1 MALPNVIA
9 EQLAQY
15 HDLSQSV
22 ERSQYS
28 EDKQTWAEGSGNAGQ
43 EITLADQALD
53 LAMKSAAGGLV
64 FFMGPSAI
72 RGAGEL
78 SRSTKFQS
86 WQLSGSFSHVNKVSD
101 VFNLKTGKEAMKT
114 LRAVT
119 FRASQELMNI
129 TSSDDPQSFWYA
141 GIKKV
146 EQSGLDLPIFD
157 NVVKLFA
164 KATYMSDVLSYTT
177 KRKGKTVLNVSMN
190 ALGATNRS
198 RTLDLYSKQLRM
210 NRKKLELLDYLIFE
224 DGDVFAGRLNM
235 YGEVVAAAGP
245 KQRLNKKAARLVDK
259 GLFTEALL
267 GVVEPSLGLKNKK
280 TGATFAEGIGGK
292 EGYVLLAENNMDPEL
307 TRMIG
312 RMQNLTRIK
321 FLPGKNGAGT
331 SLADLGLFKGTNLR
345 RYATTALL
353 TEAYGSM
360 ALQRTSRLFSELY
373 NQVGDFFEYISPA
386 PKQKIYNFL
395 SKNNLAPRIDHGHGA
410 AMLVRY
416 AGMAAKVAFTLAT
429 VNQLG
434 WNMMNGDPVTAG
446 VSGGL
451 QTVGLTVLGA
461 YLGKKVPEVLS
472 DDLGFAPVFKK
483 MAMQITDN
491 SQRRTLV
498 GAGMGAAL
506 GVLGMAGV
514 GPFAAGPIP
523 GVANL
528 VARGNEIRSYV
539 GEVLPVNAWRR
550 NVEEMMP
557 GSTGVISSLGV
568 GFLAGASYVAATRG
582 IRISDNLK
590 IGGLSK
596 DVIVEQEERAK
607 FLRAKFRDRENITL
621 ADMGNE
627 VREQAGRVLRATK
640 AHEDAYP
647 KLSDKEK
654 IRARRTLDSTI
665 RKIRGDTGGLS
676 TRQTEIVEQNM
687 NSYISSLEREGEYGL
702 LNNPIGKVADVSNF
716 DEIAEHVTDHTYAE
730 AKSKIFAS
738 EKNALGRLREA
749 IRVAPRTRSILYAS
763 TVAAAAWFVGTGS
776 MGTLERP
783 SELRELNQGKRLEAV
798 RRGQKWEMGQTG
810 YEGTD
815 ILYYRPSLTARLSSG
830 AAQAGASGG
839 HGPLMEMAL
848 KNFTYKLER
857 ENYWTR
863 PAPITGAAFDQVP
876 FIYPLIQ
883 PIADLIKKP
892 RLMHVGEWARSDSE
906 GNVKFVER
914 STGLDEIPD
923 LSIGG
928 LGMPAPYSPYSPS
941 RVLGD
946 FWEQTTSL
954 GGLVGFY
961 AKTAKN
967 YLTGTPG
974 IADQRQELESFSR
987 NMDMASRFY
996 DLQGGG
1002 SFLGVPFV
1010 SEPIRRFLHK
1020 DDLKQYNP
1028 IKNAMPSWMPDSF
1041 QYGNQYTNTRYGEGE
1056 YRMPGKGYV
1065 ALHTELKGVNP
1076 EDYPL
1081 LHKMNILG
1089 DVAPQ
1094 SPQYKGYRRQAE
1106 LMRSS
1111 GEMTTEEEKFFYR
1124 HKQNVARKATDKG
1137 TDAYQFKPSTYD
1149 TISGDVTS
1157 VDASTMSFTVSGYG
1171 GRFGVAGI
1179 SNDVDALIS
1188 DYNLSIKQAAKL
1200 KTRNEKAFSSKIQ
1213 VGQGVTVDVA
1223 ASIGQAVDERGV
1235 VMGAVRNNGFNVN
1248 KDIREEGRFAKDDSP
1263 IADYAMTNPIG
1274 KMFGRAWEATTHIAN
1289 RVAQP
1294 IEHIGM
1300 FGMSP
1305 VNKLLPFRD
1314 ALEEYESRELYGT
1327 EMKGWDSPVAGWIAP
1342 AIKSA
1347 LHNWLGFDFESPGL
1361 REKRDTEEY
1370 FDKLK
1375 YVKYSGLS
1383 QAAGMQGNEQL
1394 ANQYQNIAQD
1404 TYVGG
1409 TGYVSEERL
1418 GNVLGGRESMF
1429 AAGFAREMNP
1439 GRQQDIIDAL
1449 PDYKS
1454 RLMEG
1459 FYMNQDLEAI
1469 NRAAGSAPMS
1479 TYGMDYAA
1487 DLIVKKQKEGFD
1499 VSDPQM
1505 VDSAKLQEVSQFFN
1519 HRSMPAVDWIGFNP
1533 AVDLEDVKLKY
1544 IESEGMNY
1552 HDFGIY
1558 PSRASYMP
1566 RKPYIDEKAMQ
1577 DLNNLSA
1584 RNGLNGMANAAK
1596 IYSSY
1601 GVNSYNI
1608 QGPNRNQD
1616 FVSLTF
1622 NEYNTLNPFM

>member
-1 MALPNVIA
+1 MPLPNAIA
-9 EQLAQY
+9 EQLAEY
-15 HDLSQSV
+15 HDLTQSV

-28 EDKQTWAEGSGNAGQ
+28 EDKQTWAESSGAAG
-43 EITLADQALD
+43 EEVTAADQALN
-53 LAMKSAAGGLV
+53 LAMKTAAGGLV
-64 FFMGPSAI
+64 FYMGPSAI

-78 SRSTKFQS
+78 SKSTKFQK

-119 FRASQELMNI
+119 FRATQELMNI
-129 TSSDDPQSFWYA
+129 RSSDDPQSFWYA

-146 EQSGLDLPIFD
+146 EQSGLNLPIFD

-164 KATYMSDVLSYTT
+164 RATYMSDVLSYTT
-177 KRKGKTVLNVSMN
+177 KRQGKTVLNISMN
-190 ALGATNRS
+190 SLGATNRS
-198 RTLDLYSKQLRM
+198 RTLDLYSKQLGISR
-210 NRKKLELLDYLIFE
+210 RKLNLLDYLIFE
-224 DGDVFAGRLNM
+224 NGDVFSGTLNM
-235 YGEVVAAAGP
+235 YGEVTNMAGP
-245 KQRLNKKAARLVDK
+245 KKKLNKKTARLVDK

-267 GVVEPSLGLKNKK
+267 GIIEPSLGLKDRK
-280 TGATFAEGIGGK
+280 TGATFAEGIGGR
-292 EGYVLLAENNMDPEL
+292 EGFILLAEKNMDPEL
-307 TRMIG
+307 TRMMG
-312 RMQNLTRIK
+312 RMQTLTRKGIATGS
-321 FLPGKNGAGT
+321 LGMLSPGKRM
-331 SLADLGLFKGTNLR
+331 NLKK
-345 RYATTALL
+345 YATTALL
-353 TEAYGSM
+353 TEAYASM

-373 NQVGDFFEYISPA
+373 GQAGDFLEYISPS
-386 PKQKIYNFL
+386 PKKKIYNFL
-395 SKNNLAPRIDHGHGA
+395 ARNNLAPRLDHGHGA
-410 AMLVRY
+410 AMLMRY
-416 AGMAAKVAFTLAT
+416 AGMAAKVALTMAT

-434 WNMMNGDPVTAG
+434 WNMMNADPITG
-446 VSGGL
+446 GISGGL

-461 YLGKKVPEVLS
+461 YLGKKIPEMIS
-472 DDLGFAPVFKK
+472 DDLGFSDVFKK
-483 MAMQITDN
+483 MGMEITSN
-491 SQRRTLV
+491 SQKRTLV
-498 GAGMGAAL
+498 GAGIGAAL

-523 GVANL
+523 GFANL
-528 VARGNEIRSYV
+528 AARGNEIRSYT
-539 GEVLPVNAWRR
+539 GEALGVNSWRR
-550 NVEEMMP
+550 AVNEMMP
-557 GSTGVISSLGV
+557 GSTGVVSSLGI
-568 GFLAGASYVAATRG
+568 GFLAGAGYVTATRG
-582 IRISDNLK
+582 VRLSSTLK
-590 IGGLSK
+590 IPGLSS
-596 DVIVEQEERAK
+596 DVLVEQDERAK
-607 FLRAKFRDRENITL
+607 FLRAKFKDRNNITL
-621 ADMGNE
+621 AEMAQE
-627 VREQAGRVLRATK
+627 VREQSARVLILNKQHA
-640 AHEDAYP
+640 DAYSG
-647 KLSDKEK
+647 LSDREK
-654 IRARRTLDSTI
+654 VAARSRLETAITI
-665 RKIRGDTGGLS
+665 ARGDTGGLS
-676 TRQTEIVEQNM
+676 SKQADVVERNV
-687 NSYISSLEREGEYGL
+687 NSYIASLERKNEYGL
-702 LNNPIGKVADVSNF
+702 LNNPIGKVADESNF
-716 DEIAEHVTDHTYAE
+716 DEIAEHITEHTYAE
-730 AKSKIFAS
+730 AKERIFAS
-738 EKNALGRLREA
+738 EKGAFGRLREA
-749 IRVAPRTRSILYAS
+749 IRVAPRMRSILYAS
-763 TVAAAAWFVGTGS
+763 TVAAAAWYTATGS

-783 SELRELNQGKRLEAV
+783 AELRELNQGKRLEAV
-798 RRGQKWEMGQTG
+798 KRGQKWEMGQTG

-815 ILYYRPSLTARLSSG
+815 ILYYRPTLTARLSSG
-830 AAQAGASGG
+830 ATQAGASGG
-839 HGPLMEMAL
+839 HGQLTEMVL

-883 PIADLIKKP
+883 PFADLIKKP
-892 RLMHVGEWARSDSE
+892 RLMHVGEWARSDEE
-906 GNVKFVER
+906 GNVKLLER

-923 LSIGG
+923 LQIGG
-928 LGMPAPYSPYSPS
+928 LGLPAPYSPYSPG

-974 IADQRQELESFSR
+974 FADQRQELESFSR
-987 NMDMASRFY
+987 NMDMASRFH

-1028 IKNAMPSWMPDSF
+1028 IQNAMPSWMPDSF
-1041 QYGNQYTNTRYGEGE
+1041 KFGNQYTSTRYGEGE

-1065 ALHTELKGVNP
+1065 ALHKELKGVNP

-1081 LHKMNILG
+1081 LHKLNILG

-1094 SPQYKGYRRQAE
+1094 SPQYKGYLRQAE
-1106 LMRSS
+1106 LMKA
-1111 GEMTTEEEKFFYR
+1111 GGDMTQEERKFFYR
-1124 HKQNVARKATDKG
+1124 HKQMIENKKNDMEYDT
-1137 TDAYQFKPSTYD
+1137 YQFKPSTYD
-1149 TISGDVTS
+1149 NISGRVSS
-1157 VDASTMSFTVSGYG
+1157 VDASTMSFTLEGYG

-1200 KTRNEKAFSSKIQ
+1200 KGKNESAFSSKIQ
-1213 VGQGVTVDVA
+1213 VGQGVSVDVP
-1223 ASIGQAVDERGV
+1223 ASIGQAVDSSGIIR
-1235 VMGAVRNNGFNVN
+1235 GAVSNNGFNVN
-1248 KDIREEGRFAKDDSP
+1248 QDIREEGDFARDDSQ
-1263 IADYAMTNPIG
+1263 ISSYAMTNPIG
-1274 KMFGRAWEATTHIAN
+1274 RMFGRAWEATTHIAN

-1327 EMKGWDSPVAGWIAP
+1327 EMKGWDSPVADWIAP
-1342 AIKSA
+1342 AVKSA
-1347 LHNWLGFDFESPGL
+1347 LHNWLGFNFESPGL
-1361 REKRDTEEY
+1361 REKRQTEEY

-1375 YVKYSGLS
+1375 YVKYSSLS
-1383 QAAGMQGNEQL
+1383 QAASMEGNGQL

-1409 TGYVSEERL
+1409 TGYVSEDRL
-1418 GNVLGGRESMF
+1418 ANVLGGRESMF

-1439 GRQQDIIDAL
+1439 GRQGEIIDAL
-1449 PDYKS
+1449 PDYKA

-1459 FYMNQDLEAI
+1459 FYLNQDLEAI
-1469 NRAAGSAPMS
+1469 NRAATAGPMS

-1487 DLIVKKQKEGFD
+1487 DLIIKKQKEGFD
-1499 VSDPQM
+1499 VADPQM
-1505 VDSAKLQEVSQFFN
+1505 VESAKLQEVSQFFN

-1544 IESEGMNY
+1544 IQSEGMDY

-1566 RKPYIDEKAMQ
+1566 RKPYVDEKAMQ
-1577 DLNNLSA
+1577 DLNNLSF

-1596 IYSSY
+1596 MYSGY

-1616 FVSLTF
+1616 FVDLTF